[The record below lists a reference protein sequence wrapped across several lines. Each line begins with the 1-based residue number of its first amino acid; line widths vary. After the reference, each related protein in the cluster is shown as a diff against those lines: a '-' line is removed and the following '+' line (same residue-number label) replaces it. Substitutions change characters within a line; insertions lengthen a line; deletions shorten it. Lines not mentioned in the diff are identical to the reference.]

1 MPNDSGGNSLVA
13 EIPVSLPGKPDAAR
27 TEEPDE
33 VMARNIA
40 GVRAERLAG
49 YHDHRGSLVPFMD
62 FTRPFWNEPIVHAY
76 EFTIR
81 PGRIKGWGMHR
92 RQADR
97 YFVQTGDL
105 RIVLHDGREG
115 SPTKNAFC
123 EFWFAGSGSLLL
135 YIPQGVWHATLN
147 WGTTLGRIVNFGTAR
162 FDPADPDKA
171 RIDPHSGVIP
181 FDWTIRD
188 G

>member
-1 MPNDSGGNSLVA
+1 MTTGSATRGPHAELRVA
-13 EIPVSLPGKPDAAR
+13 VAGVPDAAR
-27 TEEPDE
+27 ASEPDD
-33 VMARNIA
+33 VIARNIA
-40 GVRAERLAG
+40 GVRVDRPVG

-62 FTRPFWNEPIVHAY
+62 FAKPFWDEPIVHAY

-97 YFVQTGDL
+97 YFVQSGDL
-105 RIVLHDGREG
+105 RIVLYDGRED
-115 SPTKNAFC
+115 SPTKGNFC
-123 EFWFAGSGSLLL
+123 QFWFAGNGWLLL
-135 YIPQGVWHATLN
+135 YIPQGVWHATQN
-147 WGTTLGRIVNFGTAR
+147 WGSTLGRIVNFGTVR

-171 RIDPHSGVIP
+171 RIDPHSGVIR